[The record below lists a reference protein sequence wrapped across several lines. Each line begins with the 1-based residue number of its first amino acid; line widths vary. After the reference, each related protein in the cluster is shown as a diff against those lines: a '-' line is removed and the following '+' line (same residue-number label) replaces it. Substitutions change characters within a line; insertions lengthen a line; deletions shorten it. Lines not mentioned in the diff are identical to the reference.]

1 MFCKIKKTF
10 KEYREFQ
17 MKMYTRI
24 ADKLERR
31 LAAVIAAKQKLAEQI
46 DRDNQIIE
54 DSEDVDPVTPTVPT
68 ELIFNQYSIEVTADR
83 VNYQEGEFITYTI
96 TSDGIPNNTVMGLSL
111 IHI

>member
-24 ADKLERR
+24 ADRLEQR

-54 DSEDVDPVTPTVPT
+54 D
-68 ELIFNQYSIEVTADR
+68 
-83 VNYQEGEFITYTI
+83 
-96 TSDGIPNNTVMGLSL
+96 
-111 IHI
+111 